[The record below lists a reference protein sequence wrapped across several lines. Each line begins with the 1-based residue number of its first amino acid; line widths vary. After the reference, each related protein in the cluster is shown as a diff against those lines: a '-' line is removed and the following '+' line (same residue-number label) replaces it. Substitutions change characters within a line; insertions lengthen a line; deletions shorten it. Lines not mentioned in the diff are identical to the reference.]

1 MNSSLSRLISRSFSG
16 MPRLPIIRYMTTT
29 QPRKDHDKPLQEAID
44 RQTDLESD
52 PSTPE
57 NTVEQTPAGKKIM
70 GYAVRYLLPLALTV
84 ALVWYMFKKVDFAD
98 MMHILRHGVDYWWI
112 LCAMGISILS
122 HVCRAARW
130 RLQLDALAVRPPFMA
145 LCCSIFG
152 CYALN
157 LVFPRL
163 GEVWRCTYISSR
175 QKAPLTTVLGSMVA
189 DRLADTLMVL
199 LLTVLTFA
207 VASGAINSFL
217 LKYPVGKGFVDL
229 MSNPLF
235 WSLAVGAIL
244 FAWGIMFL
252 FRKTAFVGKLK
263 AWTRELWNGFAV
275 VLRMPG
281 RGRFLLLTLAIWGC
295 YFFQLYVAF
304 FAFPFT
310 RGLCSEPDLAFGLT
324 PCLVAFVL
332 SSIGMAV
339 PSNGGLGPWNIAVMF
354 GLAVYGITDAQGTAF
369 SMLQW
374 SGQTVMLI
382 ILGVFTMAYISL
394 SRKRVAASNTH

>member
-1 MNSSLSRLISRSFSG
+1 MQVEQQRCKPSLWTV
-16 MPRLPIIRYMTTT
+16 LPTDPNMTAN
-29 QPRKDHDKPLQEAID
+29 DHKKINGEPLQEAID
-44 RQTDLESD
+44 RQTDLTAD
-52 PSTPE
+52 TTTPE
-57 NTVEQTPAGKKIM
+57 TSTENIPVGRRIL
-70 GYAVRYLLPLALTV
+70 GYAIRYLLPLILTV

-98 MMHILRHGVDYWWI
+98 MMQILRDGVDYWWI

-130 RLQLDALAVRPPFMA
+130 RLQLNALSIRPPFMA

-175 QKAPLTTVLGSMVA
+175 QHAPLTTVLGSMVA

-199 LLTVLTFA
+199 LLTVLTFV

-217 LKYPVGKGFVDL
+217 IKYPVGKGFVDL
-229 MSNPLF
+229 MGNPLF
-235 WSLAVGAIL
+235 WILAIGSIL
-244 FAWGIMFL
+244 FAWGLLFL
-252 FRKTAFVGKLK
+252 FRKTSFVGKLK
-263 AWTRELWNGFAV
+263 AWTKELWNGFAV

-310 RGLCSEPDLAFGLT
+310 RELCSGSDLAFGLT

-332 SSIGMAV
+332 SSIGMAI

-354 GLAVYGITDAQGTAF
+354 GLAVYGISDAEGTAF

-382 ILGVFTMAYISL
+382 ILGIFTMAYISL
-394 SRKRVAASNTH
+394 SRKKAADNTH